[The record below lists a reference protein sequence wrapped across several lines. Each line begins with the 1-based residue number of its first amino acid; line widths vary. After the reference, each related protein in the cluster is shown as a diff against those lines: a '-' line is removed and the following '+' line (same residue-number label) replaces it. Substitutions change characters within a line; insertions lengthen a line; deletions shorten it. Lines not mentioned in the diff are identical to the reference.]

1 MAENNIYY
9 LKWIRGEIMCLRHF
23 LLQCSSPNAVILVE
37 EGGSTHILAF
47 FYNKSDCEKKLLL

>member
-1 MAENNIYY
+1 
-9 LKWIRGEIMCLRHF
+9 MCLRHF
-23 LLQCSSPNAVILVE
+23 LLRCSSPNAVILVE